1 MLPVDGGDR
10 ATGPD
15 ELRRSRI
22 MPRTI
27 QCKSCKITLNVPDT
41 VSAGTRLR
49 CPKCGLRFVVT
60 VADASSESTLAGP
73 LDADPMVSGF
83 DIERPATPPDD
94 LPMVSSGR
102 DLRETFDLPLM
113 SARDAERGASAARPE
128 TGDAAALF
136 EDRAGPKRRVTAA
149 DARARARRCSN
160 CGGVVPQ
167 GMSICAS
174 CGVDQETGL
183 RVGLEDDLAPPPPP
197 PPSGPPLHVS
207 IIGGLLGVA
216 SLTLLILSLVRS
228 VGGEGGWQNYGWLC
242 LAVVSGFSM
251 FATVQFI
258 RLKSAKLLLIALTL
272 GVVIDLMTLIA
283 MPLIEASWGVEP
295 VAITTPHP
303 EDPDDAGVKITPFED
318 RLNMQSMTLGVVF
331 LVLYAILALYLM
343 SPAVK
348 KPLFRANLPSW

>member
-1 MLPVDGGDR
+1 
-10 ATGPD
+10 
-15 ELRRSRI
+15 

-27 QCKSCKITLNVPDT
+27 QCKSCHITLNIPDS
-41 VSAGTRLR
+41 VSAGKRLR

-60 VADASSESTLAGP
+60 VADASSESTLAAP

-83 DIERPATPPDD
+83 DIERPTTPPDD
-94 LPMVSSGR
+94 LPMMDSGR

-113 SARDAERGASAARPE
+113 SARDAERAGASARSE
-128 TGDAAALF
+128 SGDAAALF

-183 RVGLEDDLAPPPPP
+183 RVGLEDDLAPPPPSR
-197 PPSGPPLHVS
+197 PSGPPLHIA

-216 SLTLLILSLVRS
+216 SLTLLILSLIRS

-242 LAVVSGFSM
+242 LAIVSGFSI
-251 FATVQFI
+251 FATVQFL

-272 GVVIDLMTLIA
+272 GVVIDLMALIA
-283 MPLIEASWGVEP
+283 MPLIQASWGELQP
-295 VAITTPHP
+295 VVVTTPHP
-303 EDPDDAGVKITPFED
+303 EDPDDAGVQIKPPED
-318 RLNMQSMTLGVVF
+318 RLDMQTMMYGIAF
-331 LVLYAILALYLM
+331 LVVYAILALYLM

>member
-1 MLPVDGGDR
+1 
-10 ATGPD
+10 
-15 ELRRSRI
+15 

-27 QCKSCKITLNVPDT
+27 PCKSCGITLNIPDR
-41 VSAGTRLR
+41 VSAGKRLR

-60 VADASSESTLAGP
+60 VADASSESTLAAP

-83 DIERPATPPDD
+83 DIERPPITPDD
-94 LPMVSSGR
+94 LPLLTSNK

-113 SARDAERGASAARPE
+113 SARDAERAGASAGPS

-136 EDRAGPKRRVTAA
+136 EERAGPKRRVTAA

-183 RVGLEDDLAPPPPP
+183 RVGLADDLAPPPPP
-197 PPSGPPLHVS
+197 PPSGPPLHVAVV
-207 IIGGLLGVA
+207 GGLLGVA
-216 SLTLLILSLVRS
+216 GITLFILSLIRS
-228 VGGEGGWQNYGWLC
+228 VGGQGGWQNYGWLC
-242 LAVVSGFSM
+242 LAVVSGFSI

-258 RLKSAKLLLIALTL
+258 RLKTAKLLMIALTL
-272 GVVIDLMTLIA
+272 GVVIDLMALIA
-283 MPLIEASWGVEP
+283 MPLI
-295 VAITTPHP
+295 VANL
-303 EDPDDAGVKITPFED
+303 EDPDHVVTPHHSDDPDDSGVRIKPFEE
-318 RLNMQSMTLGVVF
+318 RLDTQSMTLGVTF
-331 LVLYAILALYLM
+331 LVIYALLALYLM

-348 KPLFRANLPSW
+348 KPLHRANLPSW